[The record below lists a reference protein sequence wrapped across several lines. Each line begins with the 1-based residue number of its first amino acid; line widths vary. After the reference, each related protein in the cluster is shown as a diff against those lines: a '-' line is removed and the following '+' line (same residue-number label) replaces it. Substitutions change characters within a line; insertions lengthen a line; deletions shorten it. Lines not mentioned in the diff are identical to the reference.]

1 MVGKLSTIEYQL
13 SKLNI
18 KHDPGICILGHIIN
32 YMDDGRIIHSKQT
45 IDETLYVI
53 RGNKDLALSK
63 AEDLSQQYLKYLVQY
78 DETYHS
84 SQKHLYESILT
95 QHQNIKYIEV

>member
-32 YMDDGRIIHSKQT
+32 YMDDEKIIHSKQT

-53 RGNKDLALSK
+53 KGNK
-63 AEDLSQQYLKYLVQY
+63 
-78 DETYHS
+78 
-84 SQKHLYESILT
+84 
-95 QHQNIKYIEV
+95 N